1 MIAIQIEALIASRK
15 ALWGRRITLTEVS
28 HVTGI
33 SRMTLNR
40 MMRHEGYST
49 VTDHLDKLCAF
60 FQCDI
65 SELLT
70 YVPDQPLSSKHC
82 LVKALPNAS
91 MAVAA

>member
-28 HVTGI
+28 SATGI
-33 SRMTLNR
+33 SRMTLHR
-40 MMRHEGYST
+40 MMRSEGYST

-70 YVPDQPLSSKHC
+70 YVPDQQPSDQPLATSGHPHAN
-82 LVKALPNAS
+82 L
-91 MAVAA
+91 AVAA